1 MGHPLVNDLSKLTM
15 EELVSKQSDI
25 VKRMT
30 FAYRMGRADMIQQL
44 QMIQE
49 DYNAE
54 ISKRGQK
61 ALEEMEKN
69 SKQFKNII
77 DIQ

>member
-30 FAYRMGRADMIQQL
+30 FAYRMGQADMIQQL